1 MGAQREAKREQT
13 LLEELC
19 GADTLLYALLSSC
32 LYRTPLAAISAKDL
46 DTLIQEAEVS
56 GNFRPAI
63 DKAIFEGSQSPGE
76 RGRYVE
82 VIRNLAARTIDAAE
96 QAKERQEEE
105 GHTERA
111 ASFDRRIEDH
121 RLMSE
126 RADEI
131 LDVAAKFYGERLV
144 ERGENAEREARQGK
158 RKQLEREERAITK
171 REERDRDA
179 GRKERRKMT
188 RGERRQAKKQEKLE
202 AVAAEGRRRAR
213 EEERAE
219 AAREEKRIR
228 EREEE
233 DREARRKDRTGN

>member
-1 MGAQREAKREQT
+1 MRAQNEENREKT

-19 GADTLLYALLSSC
+19 GDDTLLYALLRSY
-32 LYRTPLAAISAKDL
+32 LYRTPLAAISGKEL
-46 DTLIQEAEVS
+46 DTLIEEAEES

-76 RGRYVE
+76 RGRYVQ
-82 VIRNLAARTIDAAE
+82 VIRNLASKTVDAAE
-96 QAKERQEEE
+96 QAKERQERE

-111 ASFDRRIEDH
+111 ASLDRRIEDH

-126 RADEI
+126 RADEV